1 MGSDS
6 SRSRAQSLVGEP
18 GARWASWS
26 DFVKSDFA
34 KAVAFS
40 WLCFVVMTC
49 LAVLNEERPG
59 RRIADP
65 ILDAIPY
72 VAKVDAWNYWIWLGA
87 WLAGIGAL
95 LRVDRRACARMLT
108 SSGFA
113 SLARGVCVLATGL
126 GPVRGD
132 DVNLRHSWDWTLRAH
147 VVGQILNPFSVFIDD
162 SAHIW
167 LTKDLFFSGHACSTL
182 LLVLYAG
189 RHRGLKLAFLALHGI
204 VVATVLLAH
213 LHYTIDVVGGW
224 AAASAIWWL
233 RDGRRTNA

>member
-1 MGSDS
+1 MASGS
-6 SRSRAQSLVGEP
+6 SRSRAQRLVAEAG
-18 GARWASWS
+18 GRRATWS
-26 DFVKSDFA
+26 DFA
-34 KAVAFS
+34 RAAAFS
-40 WLCFVVMTC
+40 WLCFAVMTC

-59 RRIADP
+59 RQIDDP

-72 VAKVDAWNYWIWLGA
+72 VARIDAWNYWIWLLA
-87 WLAGIGAL
+87 WLGGIGAL
-95 LRVDRRACARMLT
+95 LRVDRRACARMLL

-113 SLARGVCVLATGL
+113 SLARGVCVLTTGL
-126 GPVRGD
+126 GPVRGE
-132 DVNLRHSWDWTLRAH
+132 DVNLRHPWDWNLRAH
-147 VVGQILNPFSVFIDD
+147 VVGQILDPLSVFFDD

-189 RHRGLKLAFLALHGI
+189 RRNGLRAAFLALHGI

-224 AAASAIWWL
+224 AAASVIWWW
-233 RDGRRTNA
+233 RDGRRAA